1 MDSAG
6 GACSAAV
13 WASGA
18 LAARRHQLMARGQ
31 SEQLVPMIA
40 AVMADW
46 GGSFDTLDAIAV
58 TTGPG
63 GFTGVRIG
71 LATARG
77 LALARRLPLLG
88 ISSFEVAAAAAGE
101 AERAGRTVVALID
114 SKRDDVF
121 VQTFDAELGP
131 STAPA
136 ELSLGALATALPA
149 GPLLLTGDAAGA
161 GLAALQAAGRPDA
174 VPADA
179 AGPGDAGVLAARAA
193 WRLQQGLG
201 DAAGGAEPLYLR
213 PPDVTPPK
221 RGGAS

>member
-40 AVMADW
+40 AVMEDW
-46 GGSFDTLDAIAV
+46 GGSFDALDAVAA

-77 LALARRLPLLG
+77 LVLARRLPLLG
-88 ISSFEVAAAAAGE
+88 ISSFEVAAAAAEE
-101 AERAGRTVVALID
+101 ADRAGRTVVALID
-114 SKRDDVF
+114 SKRDDAF
-121 VQTFDAELGP
+121 VQTFDAALQP

-136 ELSLGALATALPA
+136 ELPLGALASVLPT

-161 GLAALQAAGRPDA
+161 GLAALQAAGRPD
-174 VPADA
+174 VTLADA

-201 DAAGGAEPLYLR
+201 DAGAEPLYLR

-221 RGGAS
+221 PGGPS